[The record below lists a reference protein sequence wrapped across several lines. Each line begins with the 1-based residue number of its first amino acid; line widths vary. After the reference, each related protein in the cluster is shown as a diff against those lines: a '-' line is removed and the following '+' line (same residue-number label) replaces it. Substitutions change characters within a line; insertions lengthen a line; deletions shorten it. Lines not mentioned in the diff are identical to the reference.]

1 MNRDVV
7 ISLHHLTKWYG
18 KTRGIEDVTFDV
30 HRGEV
35 FGFLGPN
42 GAGKTTTIRTLLG
55 LIRATSGSA
64 SILGLDALRNN
75 LEIRKRVGYL
85 PGVASTYSNYTAR
98 GYLEFFARMR
108 KVDCTKKINEYAE
121 RLNLDLGVHIHDLS
135 KGNKQKVSVIQAF
148 MHQPEVLFLDEPT
161 SGLDPIVQREFE
173 VILDE
178 TKARGATVVLSSHVL
193 SEVEHLA
200 SRVAIIDQGHIV
212 RVDEISQ
219 LKLQA
224 TSTIDLTFDSDV
236 MADHFASI
244 PNCSVIEVKGRT
256 VSISIRGSEKEL
268 LKRAVELGVVE
279 VRTHELSLD
288 EIFVQL
294 VGQK

>member
-64 SILGLDALRNN
+64 SILGLDALKNN
-75 LEIRKRVGYL
+75 LEIRKRAGYL

-236 MADHFASI
+236 MADHFALI

>member
-1 MNRDVV
+1 M
-7 ISLHHLTKWYG
+7 
-18 KTRGIEDVTFDV
+18 
-30 HRGEV
+30 
-35 FGFLGPN
+35 
-42 GAGKTTTIRTLLG
+42 
-55 LIRATSGSA
+55 
-64 SILGLDALRNN
+64 
-75 LEIRKRVGYL
+75 
-85 PGVASTYSNYTAR
+85 
-98 GYLEFFARMR
+98 
-108 KVDCTKKINEYAE
+108 
-121 RLNLDLGVHIHDLS
+121 
-135 KGNKQKVSVIQAF
+135 
-148 MHQPEVLFLDEPT
+148 
-161 SGLDPIVQREFE
+161 
-173 VILDE
+173 
-178 TKARGATVVLSSHVL
+178 LSSHVL

-200 SRVAIIDQGHIV
+200 SRVAIINQGHIV